1 MESINQFF
9 DHNGKSITDY
19 FYQYGYV
26 SLLAYN
32 GDKMED
38 SPISVFNIDNTFGKF
53 NINVENILKNSVA
66 VYLQSL

>member
-1 MESINQFF
+1 MEPIKQFF
-9 DHNGKSITDY
+9 DHNGKNITEY

-32 GDKMED
+32 GDQIED
-38 SPISVFNIDNTFGKF
+38 SPISVFYVDNSFGKF
-53 NINVENILKNSVA
+53 NINVENILNRSVA